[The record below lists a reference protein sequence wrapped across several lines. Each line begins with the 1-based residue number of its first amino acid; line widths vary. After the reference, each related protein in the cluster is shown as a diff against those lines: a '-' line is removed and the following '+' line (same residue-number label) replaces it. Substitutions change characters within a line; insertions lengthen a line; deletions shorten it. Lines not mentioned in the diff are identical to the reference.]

1 MPARSMRLYVLAFLL
16 AASVAEGSV
25 SAQNIPLIEPT
36 TLELHG
42 VKAESVEY
50 LGRKAVRLTTV
61 SQNDESGFAFLPGV
75 DFQDGAIEADVA
87 VHITTPPGV
96 RMPGFSGIEFRAK
109 ADGSEYEVFYLRP
122 KNALSEDQAMR
133 NHAVQYCAEPA
144 FDWYYLRRHWPSVY
158 ESYADIA
165 PETWIHMRIEVA
177 GRAARIFLNGSS
189 KPSLVVDG
197 LKGSNLHGKVALWRY
212 AGEESYFSNVRVIP
226 SPAQPIAN
234 GSDAAGEWSVQNSTD
249 AGRFEGTMKLSRDGN
264 KLSGTWTGELGH
276 NQPITGTWRDGYV
289 ELFFP
294 AEWPAGPLGSGGLTT
309 AFLSG
314 WIDGASGKGRMRIES
329 RADGQWSA
337 QRKMP

>member
-1 MPARSMRLYVLAFLL
+1 MRLYVLAFLL
-16 AASVAEGSV
+16 AASVAEV
-25 SAQNIPLIEPT
+25 PLSAQNTPLIEPT
-36 TLELHG
+36 SLELHG
-42 VKAESVEY
+42 VKAETVEY
-50 LGRKAVRLTTV
+50 LGRKAIRLTTV
-61 SQNDESGFAFLPGV
+61 SQNDESGSAFLPGV
-75 DFQDGAIEADVA
+75 DFQDGTIEADVA

-96 RMPGFSGIEFRAK
+96 RMPGFSGIGFRAK

-122 KNALSEDQAMR
+122 KNALSDDQAMR
-133 NHAVQYCAEPA
+133 NHAVQYCAEPN
-144 FDWYYLRRHWPSVY
+144 FDWYYLRRNWPSVY

-197 LKGSNLHGKVALWRY
+197 LKGSNLHGKVALWGY
-212 AGEESYFSNVRVIP
+212 AGEESYFANVRVIP

-249 AGRFEGTMKLSRDGN
+249 AGRFEGTMKLTRDGS
-264 KLSGTWTGELGH
+264 KLSGTWIGELGH
-276 NQPITGTWRDGYV
+276 NQPITGTWRDGYID
-289 ELFFP
+289 LSFP
-294 AEWPAGPLGSGGLTT
+294 AEWPAGPQGSGAPTT